1 MASRDW
7 DRSAICLRDHINAVV
22 ELVDTL
28 DGDIVLI
35 GHSGGGAVAH
45 GAVDVR
51 PDGVTRVVY
60 VDSGPLGSGDVIN
73 DELPAEA
80 SEVPLPNWSFFDDA
94 DLVDMN
100 EQLRDEFRDRAIP
113 TPAGV
118 ARDPQLLT
126 DDRRY
131 DVPVTIITCQMP
143 SEQLRQWVEEGQPF
157 VKELAAVKQVDY
169 IDLPTG
175 HWPQFTRPD
184 DLARAILEAIG

>member
-1 MASRDW
+1 
-7 DRSAICLRDHINAVV
+7 
-22 ELVDTL
+22 
-28 DGDIVLI
+28 
-35 GHSGGGAVAH
+35 
-45 GAVDVR
+45 
-51 PDGVTRVVY
+51 
-60 VDSGPLGSGDVIN
+60 VIN